1 MPSGIILL
9 DKPQGLSSNGA
20 LQRVRKAYRAAS
32 AGHVGTL
39 DPMAT
44 GMLPLCLDEATKVI
58 AEIESG
64 AKCYEFTV
72 QLGARTDTGDAE
84 GRSGRGAAG
93 SAARHGAHRVGT
105 DWLSRHAPAGAAHV
119 FGAETRR
126 PSAVRAGAPGHRSGA
141 RRTHHRNPP
150 TGAGRVRRQTP
161 FDLICECAK
170 GTYIRVLGEDIARAL
185 GTCGHLTQLRRAWV
199 EPFRDCPMVELDA
212 VLDGAASGEHLQAP
226 DVALQA
232 LPQTR
237 VTAAQVATLRH
248 GQALEAGAAS
258 IDGRLPG
265 RRVRV
270 YGPEGAF
277 LGLAELLAGW
287 PAAAAASHGWQM
299 QRKPRLC
306 RTFSVV
312 FAPENPGNKFVL
324 KDQI

>member
-9 DKPQGLSSNGA
+9 DKPKGLSSNGA
-20 LQRVRKAYRAAS
+20 LQRVRKAYRASS

-84 GRSGRGAAG
+84 GRVVEEQPVPSLDTARIESVLAAFRGTLQQVPPMYSALKREGRPLYELARQGLEVER
-93 SAARHGAHRVGT
+93 AARTIEIRRLEFV
-105 DWLSRHAPAGAAHV
+105 DFAGNALRLV
-119 FGAETRR
+119 
-126 PSAVRAGAPGHRSGA
+126 
-141 RRTHHRNPP
+141 
-150 TGAGRVRRQTP
+150 
-161 FDLICECAK
+161 CECAK
-170 GTYIRVLGEDIARAL
+170 GTYIRVLGEDISTAL

-199 EPFRDCPMVELDA
+199 EPFRSAPMAALDA
-212 VLDGAASGEHLQAP
+212 VLEGAGSGEHLQPP
-226 DVALQA
+226 DAALQA
-232 LPQTR
+232 LPLTR
-237 VTAAQVATLRH
+237 VTAMQVATLRH

-258 IDGRLPG
+258 IDGSMPG

-277 LGLAELLAGW
+277 LGLAELLPDGRLQ
-287 PAAAAASHGWQM
+287 PRRLMAANA
-299 QRKPRLC
+299 
-306 RTFSVV
+306 T
-312 FAPENPGNKFVL
+312 
-324 KDQI
+324 